1 MTSVF
6 IIGASG
12 AIGLELVAA
21 ITAERGPRSVI
32 AALHHTPL
40 PPHLAETTV
49 CEFGVDV
56 QDQASLQRALEKHA
70 DKIDTV
76 WNLAAP
82 LSVATAQNPALAHDI
97 TVNGMQ
103 RLLEAMRSVGLKKI
117 CFSDSIG
124 SFGAEA
130 PRTDASAAWLC
141 SHPTQDPGSD
151 YGRQKRACRE
161 LLREYSEQHGFDTRW
176 AVIPGVLHSKR
187 TWGGGTTEYALD
199 ALMAAARHTPY
210 ICPLPLDTM
219 LPMIHVADLVSGLI
233 ALMNTPRASLLEPE
247 GGYTLAG
254 FSFTPK
260 DLFSTINELAP
271 ALNFSYTID
280 LTRNPH
286 AQHFAALWPDTIS
299 PTAAARDL
307 AFLSRMD
314 MRATVSAILTAF
326 CAYAAEWSEVV

>member
-1 MTSVF
+1 M
-6 IIGASG
+6 GAG

-21 ITAERGPRSVI
+21 ITEARGPHSVI

-40 PPHLAETTV
+40 PPHLANTTI

-56 QDQASLQRALEKHA
+56 QDQVSLRQALEKHA
-70 DKIDTV
+70 SKIDTV

-130 PRTDASAAWLC
+130 PREDATAAWLC
-141 SHPTQDPGSD
+141 ANPEQDPGSD

-161 LLREYSEQHGFDTRW
+161 LLHEYAEKHGFDTRW

-187 TWGGGTTEYALD
+187 TWGSGTTEYALD
-199 ALMAAARHTPY
+199 ALMAAARKQPY
-210 ICPLPLDTM
+210 VCPLPLDAK
-219 LPMIHVADLVSGLI
+219 LPMIHVVDLIAGLM
-233 ALMNTPRASLLEPE
+233 ALMNAPRASLCEPQH
-247 GGYTLAG
+247 GYTLAG
-254 FSFTPK
+254 FSFTPAE
-260 DLFSTINELAP
+260 LFSTITETRPDLH
-271 ALNFSYTID
+271 FSFSVD

-286 AQHFAALWPDTIS
+286 AQRFAALWPDTIS

-307 AFLSRMD
+307 SFVAHLD
-314 MRATVSAILTAF
+314 MRATVAAILTAF
-326 CAYAAEWSEVV
+326 CEYAAADQA